1 MERRHQTVLLQHHQE
16 ENGMIK
22 LLVHHKVADYGKWRE
37 VFDSMKDVRQSFGMT
52 GEQVLH
58 VSGSPNE
65 IVALTEWTDA
75 DQARAFATSSE
86 LRQGMQKAGV
96 ITQPEVLILEEAKN
110 AQELTRQVL
119 RAIEAQDWAG
129 ARALLSDD
137 FQFSG
142 AVPVPIGPDEW
153 LGVHRALAAG
163 MPDFSFHYQAT
174 GGVGDKAEGAVQ
186 VGGTHTG
193 TFTPP
198 IPGLPSV
205 PPTGNKILNPQEPI
219 SVTAKDGK
227 LTRYVV
233 EHVPNAGLLGIL
245 GQMGVTLTHV

>member
-1 MERRHQTVLLQHHQE
+1 
-16 ENGMIK
+16 MIK

-37 VFDSMKDVRQSFGMT
+37 VFDSMKNVRESFGMT
-52 GEQVLH
+52 GEQVLR
-58 VSGSPNE
+58 VSGNPNE
-65 IVALTEWTDA
+65 IVVLTEWSGA

-86 LRQGMQKAGV
+86 LKQGMQKAGV

-110 AQELTRQVL
+110 AQELAREVL
-119 RAIEAQDWAG
+119 RAIEAQDWTA

-163 MPDFSFHYQAT
+163 MPDVRFHYKAT
-174 GGVGDKAEGAVQ
+174 GGVGDDAEGTVQ

-198 IPGLPSV
+198 IPGLSPV
-205 PPTGNKILNPQEPI
+205 PPTGNKILNPPEHI
-219 SVTAKDGK
+219 WATARDGK
-227 LTRYVV
+227 LIRYVV
-233 EHVPNAGLLGIL
+233 EQVPNGGLAGIL
-245 GQMGVTLTHV
+245 GQMGVTLSHA